1 MDTFLSRQV
10 GFLALAFFSVSS
22 LFVPSVASA
31 QHSDTEAQA
40 MAYCQN
46 TPAVKSNPD
55 TWRCVDLGQQN
66 GGTEGLVD
74 LQNWNDYYQ
83 AWRESGG
90 YGYTYSAPSTNPC
103 DGVQPAARILVDS
116 AVTGGST
123 LCSQSPSKSGG
134 ASTSCA
140 VNETPIGA
148 PTYNFNTG
156 KMQTLVRLESSGNVC
171 SGAPGSVQDAHGAP
185 APAQPKAATLPAVNV
200 TAPPSICGGGSCYNA
215 ADDTY
220 TVANADGTQTS
231 VKGSAARGAGGCGSS
246 GDTTLCAGPVDA
258 PKPPVAAIPD
268 PPTQIQSSDKY
279 QQRDPVSGAPVSV
292 QVVSYSSSTPTTSGA
307 KTGDSTPGNPTG
319 VPASSS
325 TAPAPASASS
335 SASKGSYGGGQDCA
349 SPPACTG
356 DAVVCGAARTQWGT
370 TCQLHTDL
378 TGDGKP
384 TDLDSLKT
392 KYGQND
398 AWIDRPTGNTVGD
411 QANSGT
417 YDRAGFGYGTTCP
430 MIDLNVPLMGGPGFN
445 IPFSSM
451 CFVGGWIRSMVIAF
465 ALFFAAR
472 ITWGGVA

>member
-1 MDTFLSRQV
+1 MDTVRSRQLV
-10 GFLALAFFSVSS
+10 ASFVFSFFVFLLSAGA
-22 LFVPSVASA
+22 FVPSIAHADAQSA
-31 QHSDTEAQA
+31 LSA
-40 MAYCQN
+40 CQN
-46 TPAVKSNPD
+46 EARGGGAGISCVVWYPPKSGTQCYKVVDASGDAYGGCYPFSGDPVGVTPV
-55 TWRCVDLGQQN
+55 
-66 GGTEGLVD
+66 
-74 LQNWNDYYQ
+74 
-83 AWRESGG
+83 
-90 YGYTYSAPSTNPC
+90 NPC
-103 DGVQPAARILVDS
+103 DGVQPQVRILVDS
-116 AVTGGST
+116 SVTSGST

-148 PTYNFNTG
+148 PTFNPNTG
-156 KMQTLVRLESSGNVC
+156 KMQTLVRMESSGNLC

-185 APAQPKAATLPAVNV
+185 APAQPKVSTLPAVDV

-258 PKPPVAAIPD
+258 PKPPAAAIPD
-268 PPTQIQSSDKY
+268 PPTQIQASDKY
-279 QQRDPVSGAPVSV
+279 QQRDPVSGAPLSV
-292 QVVSYSSSTPTTSGA
+292 QVVSYSSSTPTNSGA

-335 SASKGSYGGGQDCA
+335 SASKGTYGGGQDCA

-384 TDLDSLKT
+384 TDLDALKT

-417 YDRAGFGYGTTCP
+417 YDRSGFGYGTTCP

-451 CFVGGWIRSMVIAF
+451 CFVGGWIRSMVIGF

-472 ITWGGVA
+472 ITWVGVA